1 MQRKRHKSR
10 FIAAILPRVESQRSH
25 ARPRRVSRLLL
36 AAARK
41 AMSSSAATL
50 CQHFISAPRRRTLE
64 DDGNLA
70 EMVGGLGLPL
80 LTGSRVRRG
89 IKAGPERERMAGY

>member
-1 MQRKRHKSR
+1 M
-10 FIAAILPRVESQRSH
+10 
-25 ARPRRVSRLLL
+25 
-36 AAARK
+36 
-41 AMSSSAATL
+41 SSAAAAL

-70 EMVGGLGLPL
+70 EMVGGLELSL
-80 LTGSRVRRG
+80 LTGSREQRG